1 MLDAPVLRRARAGGG
16 GRSAPGPLEAEQAA
30 VEAVHAA
37 YRGEVAKLKMQL
49 VVYRQALVD
58 AGLEPPDRDGEELLE
73 LVRRCNA
80 VVSSASEVIHM
91 LGSAKELTLAW

>member
-1 MLDAPVLRRARAGGG
+1 MTELERA
-16 GRSAPGPLEAEQAA
+16 SA
-30 VEAVHAA
+30 EAVALA

-49 VVYRQALVD
+49 VVYRQALLD
-58 AGLEPPDRDGEELLE
+58 AGIEPPDRDGEELLE

-80 VVSSASEVIHM
+80 VVTSASEVIHH